1 MASGSYRTIT
11 VTGQLVSK
19 KHSQINYHYYREHNE
34 IIRTVS
40 EGFTVVVLCF
50 NWLPLHYR
58 QSLLTFQQ
66 IKRNNSMHKY

>member
-11 VTGQLVSK
+11 VTRQLVSK
-19 KHSQINYHYYREHNE
+19 KHSQINYHYYRVHNE

-40 EGFTVVVLCF
+40 EGFTVVMLCF

-66 IKRNNSMHKY
+66 NKTKQLDA